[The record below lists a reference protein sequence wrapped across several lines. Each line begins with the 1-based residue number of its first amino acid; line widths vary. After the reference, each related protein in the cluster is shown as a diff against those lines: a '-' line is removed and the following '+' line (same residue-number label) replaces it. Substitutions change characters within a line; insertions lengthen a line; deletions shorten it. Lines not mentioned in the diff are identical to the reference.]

1 MMKFVYH
8 GKVYVK
14 SSERDEEHA
23 AHTALQNWRSK
34 IVSGTTSPGEHRV
47 KVSELW
53 NDVVAEYHAL
63 QRRDTDGAIRRWN
76 RNLKPFFGNMRATDV
91 TDEKVRE
98 YVRKRQTD
106 GSARGQV
113 EGSTIGRELNL
124 LRRCY
129 KLGMKAIRPRCG
141 RCR

>member
-23 AHTALQNWRSK
+23 AYTALQNWRSK

-98 YVRKRQTD
+98 
-106 GSARGQV
+106 
-113 EGSTIGRELNL
+113 
-124 LRRCY
+124 
-129 KLGMKAIRPRCG
+129 
-141 RCR
+141 